1 MSKIKSSGIAISI
14 LYVSAALF
22 LAFNKEE
29 TIKNTEFLNS
39 EEQLFSKYKL
49 VKDRNPTI
57 NIKIGE

>member
-57 NIKIGE
+57 NIKTGQ

>member
-29 TIKNTEFLNS
+29 TTKNTEFLSS

>member
-57 NIKIGE
+57 NIKTGE